1 MQCHSSYANTVTDS
15 TSVPSS
21 KPSHVIPFES
31 QELVDDSLDN
41 SDDNAI
47 NKIFNNMLFMLH
59 ENIILK
65 DGKGITREVSYLGL
79 EASGVAQGIW
89 P

>member
-1 MQCHSSYANTVTDS
+1 MQAHSSYANSVTDS
-15 TSVPSS
+15 TAEASS

-31 QELVDDSLDN
+31 QELVDDSLND
-41 SDDNAI
+41 SDGNAI
-47 NKIFNNMLFMLH
+47 NMLFILH

-79 EASGVAQGIW
+79 
-89 P
+89 